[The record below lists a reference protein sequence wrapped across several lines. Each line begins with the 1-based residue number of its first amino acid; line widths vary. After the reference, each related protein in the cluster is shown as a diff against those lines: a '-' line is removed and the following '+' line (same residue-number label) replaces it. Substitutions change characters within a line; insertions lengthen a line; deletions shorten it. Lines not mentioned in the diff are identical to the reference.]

1 MNQLTQEQIKTPN
14 VYWRNQMTEDFNC
27 ENLLKE
33 DKIIFTFPVLWCGWE
48 CDGTAR
54 VMEKDDSTRYL
65 QMTNH
70 GAPYV
75 AETQELK
82 SKIEYY
88 KSVIQDSEKALEL
101 LS

>member
-1 MNQLTQEQIKTPN
+1 MEG
-14 VYWRNQMTEDFNC
+14 V
-27 ENLLKE
+27 
-33 DKIIFTFPVLWCGWE
+33 
-48 CDGTAR
+48 DG
-54 VMEKDDSTRYL
+54 KRYL

-75 AETQELK
+75 AEPEELK
-82 SKIEYY
+82 SRIEYY

>member
-1 MNQLTQEQIKTPN
+1 
-14 VYWRNQMTEDFNC
+14 MTEDFNYK
-27 ENLLKE
+27 NLLEE
-33 DKIIFTFPVLWCGWE
+33 DKVIFTFPVLWHEWE
-48 CDGTAR
+48 CDGVAR
-54 VMEKDDSTRYL
+54 IMEGVDGKRYL

-75 AETQELK
+75 AEPEELK
-82 SKIEYY
+82 SRIEYY